1 QRGKADTLAPGCCSL
16 AWQLESPPALRPGRP
31 HPRSLARLLRSRRGP
46 ATLPAQGTRPARPAR
61 PAGQHTRQGAEG
73 GRGDL
78 KLLRSCWLANA
89 GLQSQITSEIAGAP
103 RKYGIPRRP
112 RERPGRGE
120 RPRGSR
126 CRGGGWGGRPDGAAA
141 EPRERRPLASP
152 RRSGGVRAACG
163 RPRPRRRQAEG
174 TGAGGGRSPGPVR
187 RRQARELRSRP
198 VPAPYKGGRRRQRLA
213 QPESEPKPEPE
224 PGRGP
229 ARSGGRL
236 DGGTGTGTG
245 TGTDTGRG
253 TGSDRMGG
261 GGPRRP
267 GALPL
272 LALALLAAQG
282 GAAPLQ
288 PGGSPALTK
297 IYPRGSH
304 WAVGHLMGKK
314 STGDFPYGYE
324 EENKI
329 PFSALPENIKQLD
342 DSLQWEEMSKYLL
355 RLLEGNEN
363 KSAHFSKGG
372 LPWYT
377 RNTWETDDNSSWKDM
392 MEYLLQVV
400 NTKENTPS

>member
-1 QRGKADTLAPGCCSL
+1 
-16 AWQLESPPALRPGRP
+16 
-31 HPRSLARLLRSRRGP
+31 
-46 ATLPAQGTRPARPAR
+46 
-61 PAGQHTRQGAEG
+61 
-73 GRGDL
+73 
-78 KLLRSCWLANA
+78 
-89 GLQSQITSEIAGAP
+89 
-103 RKYGIPRRP
+103 
-112 RERPGRGE
+112 
-120 RPRGSR
+120 
-126 CRGGGWGGRPDGAAA
+126 
-141 EPRERRPLASP
+141 
-152 RRSGGVRAACG
+152 
-163 RPRPRRRQAEG
+163 
-174 TGAGGGRSPGPVR
+174 
-187 RRQARELRSRP
+187 
-198 VPAPYKGGRRRQRLA
+198 
-213 QPESEPKPEPE
+213 
-224 PGRGP
+224 
-229 ARSGGRL
+229 
-236 DGGTGTGTG
+236 
-245 TGTDTGRG
+245 
-253 TGSDRMGG
+253 MGG

-272 LALALLAAQG
+272 LALALALLAAQG

-288 PGGSPALTK
+288 PGGFPALTK

-355 RLLEGNEN
+355 RVLEGNEN

>member
-1 QRGKADTLAPGCCSL
+1 
-16 AWQLESPPALRPGRP
+16 
-31 HPRSLARLLRSRRGP
+31 
-46 ATLPAQGTRPARPAR
+46 
-61 PAGQHTRQGAEG
+61 
-73 GRGDL
+73 
-78 KLLRSCWLANA
+78 
-89 GLQSQITSEIAGAP
+89 
-103 RKYGIPRRP
+103 
-112 RERPGRGE
+112 
-120 RPRGSR
+120 
-126 CRGGGWGGRPDGAAA
+126 
-141 EPRERRPLASP
+141 
-152 RRSGGVRAACG
+152 
-163 RPRPRRRQAEG
+163 
-174 TGAGGGRSPGPVR
+174 
-187 RRQARELRSRP
+187 
-198 VPAPYKGGRRRQRLA
+198 
-213 QPESEPKPEPE
+213 
-224 PGRGP
+224 
-229 ARSGGRL
+229 
-236 DGGTGTGTG
+236 
-245 TGTDTGRG
+245 
-253 TGSDRMGG
+253 MGG

-324 EENKI
+324 EESKI

-363 KSAHFSKGG
+363 KSAHFLKGG

-400 NTKENTPS
+400 NMKENTPS